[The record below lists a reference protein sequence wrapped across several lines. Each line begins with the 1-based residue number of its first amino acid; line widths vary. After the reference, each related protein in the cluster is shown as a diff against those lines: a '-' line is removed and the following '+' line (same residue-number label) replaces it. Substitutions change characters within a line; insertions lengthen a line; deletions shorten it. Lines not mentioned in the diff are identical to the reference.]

1 MITSDEGLHAIAQWC
16 DAEEVPSR
24 EDRALLAA
32 AFVREILGASMVRL
46 VFDGGHPSSEIDAQ
60 SADDRIGCDVWVK
73 LTADDL
79 VTVRALGRDR
89 DIELPNGFWA
99 ACLREGERGG
109 SVTASVVFGPQA
121 DRIASVRA
129 TRTVLHLVRSRW
141 NLDDQLQLLRIENS
155 RLVEALD
162 SRIVVEQA
170 KGVLAERLGIEPAE
184 AFSQLRRT
192 ARDQGTRVVAIAQE
206 IVRSRQRVQELR

>member
-1 MITSDEGLHAIAQWC
+1 MITSDEGLRAMAEWC
-16 DAEEVPSR
+16 DAEAVPSR

-46 VFDGGHPSSEIDAQ
+46 VFDGGHPSSEIDAR
-60 SADDRIGCDVWVK
+60 SADDRIARDIWVA

-79 VTVRALGRDR
+79 PTIRALGGDR
-89 DIELPNGFWA
+89 EVQLPNGFRA
-99 ACLREGERGG
+99 ACLREGDRGD
-109 SVTASVVFGPQA
+109 SVAASIVFRPED
-121 DRIASVRA
+121 DRDHSVRE

-141 NLDDQLQLLRIENS
+141 HLEDQLQMLRIENS
-155 RLVEALD
+155 RLAEALD

-192 ARDQGTRVVAIAQE
+192 ARDQGTRVAAIAQE
-206 IVRSRQRVQELR
+206 IVRSRQRVQELQ